1 MREQIAKAFESDHAI
16 CLFPAGLVSRKIE
29 GVVQDLP
36 WKRTF
41 VTYARLL
48 NRPVIPVHVDGKLS
62 PFFYRLNRFRRFL
75 RIKTNIEMLY
85 LSNELFKQRN
95 KKLTFTIGKVIKMD
109 RFNISQNDYEV
120 ANEIRKIV
128 HELN

>member
-1 MREQIAKAFESDHAI
+1 
-16 CLFPAGLVSRKIE
+16 
-29 GVVQDLP
+29 
-36 WKRTF
+36 
-41 VTYARLL
+41 
-48 NRPVIPVHVDGKLS
+48 
-62 PFFYRLNRFRRFL
+62 
-75 RIKTNIEMLY
+75 MLY